1 MIKFLQLFHTDFV
14 LLGNGGERF
23 TAGNNVGVT
32 ITHRRMRGVAR
43 HRRSSRHRGRRYL
56 PNHCSG
62 TRNLLF
68 KFQDLL
74 GKRIDLGVDLVDF
87 FFERARFTWRWGILW
102 WLGEPT
108 GDREQEN
115 RAESKKF
122 HSRNSDTAG
131 EGWQA
136 RVDAI
141 CAAIPVRKLPE
152 RLRFA

>member
-14 LLGNGGERF
+14 LLGNGGQRF
-23 TAGNNVGVT
+23 TAGNDVGVVVA
-32 ITHRRMRGVAR
+32 HGRMRGVAR

-74 GKRIDLGVDLVDF
+74 RKRIDLGVDLVDF
-87 FFERARFTWRWGILW
+87 FFERARFTWRWRILR
-102 WLGEPT
+102 WLGERT
-108 GDREQEN
+108 SDGEQEN
-115 RAESKKF
+115 RTESKKF
-122 HSRNSDTAG
+122 HSRNSDTG
-131 EGWQA
+131 GQGWQA

-141 CAAIPVRKLPE
+141 CAAIPIE
-152 RLRFA
+152 N

>member
-1 MIKFLQLFHTDFV
+1 V

-23 TAGNNVGVT
+23 TAGNDVGVVVA
-32 ITHRRMRGVAR
+32 HGRMRGVAR

-74 GKRIDLGVDLVDF
+74 RKRIDLGVDLVDF
-87 FFERARFTWRWGILW
+87 FFERARFTWGWGILW
-102 WLGEPT
+102 WLGKPA
-108 GDREQEN
+108 GDREEEN
-115 RAESKKF
+115 RAESKKS
-122 HSRNSDTAG
+122 HSRNSDTGG

-136 RVDAI
+136 RVGAI
-141 CAAIPVRKLPE
+141 CAAILIRKLAE